1 MNPVRYHTL
10 RSLLAPLTP
19 FYGII
24 VAVRNRLY
32 DFNIL
37 KSTEFRL
44 PIISVG
50 NITVGG
56 TGKTPHVEYLISLL
70 DGVFNIAALSRGYKR
85 KTRNFVLATSKSTAE
100 EIGDEPKQI
109 KLKFPDIHVAVDTNR
124 VRGVKKLM
132 ADFKELNVVILDDAF
147 QHRSIKPGLSILLI
161 DYNRPLSGDHLL
173 PLGNLRENSSE
184 KRRAHI
190 IIVTKCPQKL
200 KPIERRLVVKDLNP
214 FPYQTLYFTTVIYG
228 EFFPVFENMAPRL
241 TKNQCK
247 KEKYRLHMVTGIVNS
262 RPLKKHL
269 RGISPKITE
278 SRFPDHHHYSDR
290 DMDAIESAFEKIDCD
305 KKIIITT
312 EKDAMRFR
320 SLKGINETLKKKMYY
335 IPVSIEFLD
344 DEKENFNNQIIDYV
358 RKNKRDSILYQ
369 KEN

>member
-1 MNPVRYHTL
+1 MNPVRYNTL
-10 RSLLAPLTP
+10 RNLLAPLMP
-19 FYGII
+19 FYGLI
-24 VAVRNRLY
+24 VAIRNRLY
-32 DFNIL
+32 DYNIL
-37 KSTEFRL
+37 ASTEFRL

-70 DGVFNIAALSRGYKR
+70 DGGFNVATLSRGYKR
-85 KTRNFVLATSKSTAE
+85 KTRNFLLATPESTSG

-109 KLKFPDIHVAVDTNR
+109 KQKFPDINVAVDTNR

-132 ADFKELNVVILDDAF
+132 ADFKELNVIILDDAF

-161 DYNRPLSGDHLL
+161 DYNRPLSHDHLL
-173 PLGNLRENSSE
+173 PMGNLRENASE

-190 IIVTKCPQKL
+190 IILTKCPQKL

-214 FPYQTLYFTTVIYG
+214 YPYQTLYFTTLIYG
-228 EFFPVFENMAPRL
+228 EFFPVFEEITPRL
-241 TKNQCK
+241 TKSECK

-278 SRFPDHHHYSDR
+278 TRFPDHHHYSCR
-290 DMDAIESAFEKIDCD
+290 DMNAIESAFDKIDCD

-320 SLKGINETLKKKMYY
+320 SLKGINEKLKK
-335 IPVSIEFLD
+335 ICITFPSVLNFLMMR
-344 DEKENFNNQIIDYV
+344 KIILIT
-358 RKNKRDSILYQ
+358 RL
-369 KEN
+369 